1 MPGEAR
7 ENRVEITGTAQVE
20 ARETPSERMR
30 RGLRE
35 MMHPEVGA
43 APRAR
48 PVIDYFAIDPSEPI
62 PSDWISGWM
71 DHDMPSTYTRRRR
84 LTPDQVIY
92 EGTSGFRVRYR
103 ESDGE
108 SYFLFGAYGD
118 DAVLTPSNTVVMA
131 RALVEFFEQKYGGE
145 PCNENEESVAAQSP
159 E

>member
-48 PVIDYFAIDPSEPI
+48 HTIDYFAIDPGDPYEE
-62 PSDWISGWM
+62 WATR
-71 DHDMPSTYTRRRR
+71 DMPDTYTRPWR

-92 EGTSGFRVRYR
+92 ESTSGFRVRYR
-103 ESDGE
+103 ESGE
-108 SYFLFGAYGD
+108 EGYFLFGQYGD
-118 DAVLTPSNTVVMA
+118 DATLTPSNTVAMA
-131 RALVEFFEQKYGGE
+131 RALVEFFQQKYGGE
-145 PCNENEESVAAQSP
+145 PCNENEDSVAGQSP

>member
-1 MPGEAR
+1 MPGGAR

-20 ARETPSERMR
+20 ARETPSGRMR

-35 MMHPEVGA
+35 IMHPEVGA

-48 PVIDYFAIDPSEPI
+48 HTIDYSAIDLGDPYEE
-62 PSDWISGWM
+62 WATC
-71 DHDMPSTYTRRRR
+71 DMPDTYTRRRR

-92 EGTSGFRVRYR
+92 ESTSGFRVRYGER
-103 ESDGE
+103 DGE
-108 SYFLFGAYGD
+108 GYFLFGSYGD
-118 DAVLTPSNTVVMA
+118 DVVLTPSNTVAMA

-145 PCNENEESVAAQSP
+145 PCNENEDSVAGQSP